1 MIAFYNIQNIFLSG
15 SNKHQVDGLL
25 ICYVI
30 IQDENV
36 NVDPEFFIL
45 ARISHH
51 WFLFIGN
58 FGSKIFLLGYDNC
71 PQGQ

>member
-1 MIAFYNIQNIFLSG
+1 MNSRAVNAGIKVSKVIAFYNIQNIFLSG

-25 ICYVI
+25 ICDVI

-45 ARISHH
+45 A
-51 WFLFIGN
+51 
-58 FGSKIFLLGYDNC
+58 
-71 PQGQ
+71 